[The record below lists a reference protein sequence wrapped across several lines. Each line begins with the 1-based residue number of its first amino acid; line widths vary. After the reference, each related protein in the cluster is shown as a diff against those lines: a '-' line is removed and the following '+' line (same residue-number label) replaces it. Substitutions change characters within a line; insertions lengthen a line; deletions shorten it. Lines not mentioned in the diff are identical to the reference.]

1 MTIGQQTFVLDY
13 CKCWRRKWQPTP
25 VFLPGESHGL
35 RSLGGYSLW
44 GCKELDITSDWEP
57 RIVNV
62 LSLFGPQSS
71 VIQGPQDSL
80 FVYSLIVDPTRNIL
94 SWCVTR
100 GLLQNPEA
108 ITCTLEYVYYVN
120 HFLLWNWN
128 LSFHLWKIMF
138 LSIFFTAFKRN
149 NLIIRSNKWASRY
162 LFYIESSKSSKY
174 SKSPRLSEKS
184 SREQCPKD
192 YTVKSFVFNRS
203 LYNVHLIKKIIP
215 ILAM

>member
-138 LSIFFTAFKRN
+138 LSIFFTAFKRMTLAYCWIFN
-149 NLIIRSNKWASRY
+149 WKRTRPYFFFFQLLNFLGNTGIAGAMWSGHLIDEPLASR
-162 LFYIESSKSSKY
+162 LLKN
-174 SKSPRLSEKS
+174 
-184 SREQCPKD
+184 
-192 YTVKSFVFNRS
+192 T
-203 LYNVHLIKKIIP
+203 
-215 ILAM
+215 

>member
-138 LSIFFTAFKRN
+138 LSIFFTAFKRMTLAYCWIFN
-149 NLIIRSNKWASRY
+149 WKRTRPYFFFSNFWIFWETLELLELCEVAIWLMNHWLPGYSRTPNMKHI
-162 LFYIESSKSSKY
+162 FH
-174 SKSPRLSEKS
+174 
-184 SREQCPKD
+184 
-192 YTVKSFVFNRS
+192 N
-203 LYNVHLIKKIIP
+203 
-215 ILAM
+215 